1 MEDSGAENDV
11 NYNGPAQ
18 EVSVSGPETTHG
30 IFLAKNVA
38 AFFVVGPCPT
48 NLPVA
53 KLVLNS
59 WLWKRRFQDSL
70 VLTMSMVF
78 L

>member
-38 AFFVVGPCPT
+38 AFCLCPKGLLET
-48 NLPVA
+48 KSMGFGLKTLAEKMSRLPKV
-53 KLVLNS
+53 
-59 WLWKRRFQDSL
+59 DS
-70 VLTMSMVF
+70 TCSY
-78 L
+78 